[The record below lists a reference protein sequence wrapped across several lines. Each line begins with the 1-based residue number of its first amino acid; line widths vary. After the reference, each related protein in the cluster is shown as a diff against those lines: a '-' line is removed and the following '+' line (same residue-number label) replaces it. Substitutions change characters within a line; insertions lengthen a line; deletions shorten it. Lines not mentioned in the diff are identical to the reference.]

1 MPKGPQLRPS
11 EQRKRLQHYLS
22 TLRANFNRACR
33 ELFEISR
40 IRKGCPFERALR
52 YRRFEAAVEL
62 LEVGKKCVAEINHC
76 YALRLAAFRPGDH
89 LLVETT
95 LRGFPPDP
103 RRYLVLDVE
112 WRKRDEYTYV
122 VHELT
127 KSGALH
133 KGRYSTWLSP
143 SNRVSIEYCDEP
155 LPDETR
161 WRGESARRAAVALL
175 EAVLE
180 NGELSMFPPKLPA
193 PSPPVE
199 RRYPF
204 WTRGMQ

>member
-1 MPKGPQLRPS
+1 
-11 EQRKRLQHYLS
+11 
-22 TLRANFNRACR
+22 
-33 ELFEISR
+33 
-40 IRKGCPFERALR
+40 
-52 YRRFEAAVEL
+52 V
-62 LEVGKKCVAEINHC
+62 
-76 YALRLAAFRPGDH
+76 
-89 LLVETT
+89 TT
-95 LRGFPPDP
+95 YWLNDIRGFPPDP

-112 WRKRDEYTYV
+112 WRKRDECAYV

-161 WRGESARRAAVALL
+161 WRAESARRASAALL

-180 NGELSMFPPKLPA
+180 KGELSMLLPKPPA
-193 PSPPVE
+193 PLPSVE
-199 RRYPF
+199 RRYRSGRASCNRETACACRESRIKYRYQISDRARS
-204 WTRGMQ
+204 WR